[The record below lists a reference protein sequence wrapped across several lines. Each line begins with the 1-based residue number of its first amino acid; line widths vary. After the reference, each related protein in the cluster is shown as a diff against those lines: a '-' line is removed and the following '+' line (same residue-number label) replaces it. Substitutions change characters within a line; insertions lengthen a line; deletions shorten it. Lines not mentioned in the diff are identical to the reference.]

1 MEIIVDHLRRIV
13 AARPYRRDVARYLAG
28 LRPWRRLCDDVDAE
42 LLRILCKRHRCIV
55 ALQVIGTAI
64 DDEFRLLTV
73 LLANAVA
80 VRIHP
85 ARSLKDLHCFV
96 HAVVRFLQ
104 IVIRPRKSFRKIHRR
119 LSEAAE
125 RILDDRL
132 AVDADVQCLAD
143 GRIARHIVA
152 DQHAVFVM
160 LRLLRHIDAEAVD
173 GVHHYQFHIR
183 HACRRKFGR
192 CKDEIDLSGLRCC
205 KHSIIAQIQ
214 RRHLFQLRLFSV
226 IIFVRLHHKLLF
238 LLERDDL
245 PGTAADRRRRIPFFI
260 GVLRHNAEGGR
271 RFEENRPRA

>member
-1 MEIIVDHLRRIV
+1 MRINRRIAIHGRVVDDIHPDLRGMEIIVDRLRRIV
-13 AARPYRRDVARYLAG
+13 AARPYRRDVARYLTG
-28 LRPWRRLCDDVDAE
+28 FRPWRRLCDDVDAE

-132 AVDADVQCLAD
+132 AVNAD
-143 GRIARHIVA
+143 IE
-152 DQHAVFVM
+152 
-160 LRLLRHIDAEAVD
+160 RLPDRSSHCCRPACR
-173 GVHHYQFHIR
+173 FR
-183 HACRRKFGR
+183 HAP
-192 CKDEIDLSGLRCC
+192 
-205 KHSIIAQIQ
+205 A
-214 RRHLFQLRLFSV
+214 
-226 IIFVRLHHKLLF
+226 
-238 LLERDDL
+238 
-245 PGTAADRRRRIPFFI
+245 PAAY
-260 GVLRHNAEGGR
+260 
-271 RFEENRPRA
+271 